1 MEPLVNYKLIT
12 NEVHVVNNM
21 LPDGKFT
28 VDPHLQRTIN
38 KIDDKCTAVTYD
50 LEIKNTDEHPFPID
64 IRVSVTGLFDISGL
78 QEDKVDDFIKVQSCQ
93 LVFPHIRTIVATLTS
108 SSLMPPILL
117 PIIDARKA
125 FDE

>member
-1 MEPLVNYKLIT
+1 
-12 NEVHVVNNM
+12 M